1 VDTDG
6 TASAAR
12 SKIVAVV
19 VAVFVLVLGTA
30 TPAAADGGTTGADLQ
45 VAQTL
50 GDRELTVII
59 RRVDAPSAPLQVDV
73 VTHVGTPAGRLALR
87 ASTAGETVS
96 ATTVDLGAAP
106 GFHTGMLRVD
116 RAGPWE
122 LAVDD
127 GEQVATIGFIV
138 PAIVTPPW
146 EKAVYGGF
154 VAAGVLLFLALGTAV
169 TGRVGLALVP
179 TGGVVAALAVALT
192 AGVLAPTIPT
202 PPAPGADLDPTAGS
216 VNDPYR
222 RPPLTDM
229 ARPAVNLVATMEG
242 ADLRLRV
249 SDGATGRPVDDLLVH
264 HDALIHLVVVSPSGA
279 MKHLHPVRLAPGD
292 YRARLDPSEAGT
304 HAVGAEL
311 ARRGGGTQLVRS
323 SVDVGAVGVGA
334 VDVIAPTWAAV
345 EPGTA
350 GPALAIRPAGAS
362 STVTAAFGSATLQ
375 PWLGMVGHMIVV
387 GPVDGPGTA
396 AAAPIWAHVH
406 AMVPRSPTFP
416 GGPDESVAA
425 FGPDVRFTYTFPLPG
440 RYLAWVQV
448 ERDYSIVTVPM
459 VVDVPAAS
467 EVQG

>member
-1 VDTDG
+1 MDTDG

-19 VAVFVLVLGTA
+19 VAVLVLVLGTA

-202 PPAPGADLDPTAGS
+202 PPAPGTDLDPTAGS

-222 RPPLTDM
+222 RPPVTDM

-249 SDGATGRPVDDLLVH
+249 RDGATGRPVDDLLVH
-264 HDALIHLVVVSPSGA
+264 HGALIHLVVVSPSGA
-279 MKHLHPVRLAPGD
+279 MQHLHPVRLAPGD

-323 SVDVGAVGVGA
+323 SVDVGAV
-334 VDVIAPTWAAV
+334 DVVAPTAAAV
-345 EPGTA
+345 ETGTA
-350 GPALAIRPAGAS
+350 GLDLAVRPAGAS
-362 STVTAAFGSATLQ
+362 STITAAFGSATLQ

-387 GPVDGPGTA
+387 GPVDGPA
-396 AAAPIWAHVH
+396 AAVTAPVWAHVH
-406 AMVPRSPTFP
+406 AMIPRSPTFP
-416 GGPDESVAA
+416 GIPDESVAA
-425 FGPDVRFTYTFPLPG
+425 FGPDVGFTYTFPLPG

-448 ERDYSIVTVPM
+448 ERGYSIVTVPM
-459 VVDVPAAS
+459 VIDVPAAS
-467 EVQG
+467 GVQR